1 MCTLTSSTAGLRGIV
16 QLFFPPIVYT
26 LSIQCWIFVLEFFDV
41 RFRIQH
47 CWIPV
52 VHPLSIQC
60 WIFVL
65 DFFDGAKNVNCHSAS
80 AMPRHKRTICA
91 NTNFN
96 YSELFITSS
105 LLTIKSSAKKFS
117 TNTKIFSS
125 AGFHVHHHL
134 MLNIYKCWNKKN
146 PVKVLNIMY
155 TIVIQHCWI
164 VKNSAQLQKYSAV
177 LDFMYT
183 LV

>member
-1 MCTLTSSTAGLRGIV
+1 MWDLGFVVIIFFNKNTFIYCDLLYGQDMTFLYFYRNW
-16 QLFFPPIVYT
+16 LF
-26 LSIQCWIFVLEFFDV
+26 
-41 RFRIQH
+41 
-47 CWIPV
+47 
-52 VHPLSIQC
+52 
-60 WIFVL
+60 
-65 DFFDGAKNVNCHSAS
+65 
-80 AMPRHKRTICA
+80 
-91 NTNFN
+91 
-96 YSELFITSS
+96 SESS
-105 LLTIKSSAKKFS
+105 LLTLKSSAKKFS

-164 VKNSAQLQKYSAV
+164 VKNSAQLQKFSAV

-183 LV
+183 LEWLCLSSQSEYIRRDFTINDAEE

>member
-1 MCTLTSSTAGLRGIV
+1 MKSSTAWLSSIAELYF
-16 QLFFPPIVYT
+16 QPNVYT

-65 DFFDGAKNVNCHSAS
+65 NFFDVRFRIFNKNTFIYCDLLYGQDMTFLYFYRNWL
-80 AMPRHKRTICA
+80 
-91 NTNFN
+91 F
-96 YSELFITSS
+96 SESS
-105 LLTIKSSAKKFS
+105 LLTLKSSAKKFS

-134 MLNIYKCWNKKN
+134 MLNIYTQWDLCG
-146 PVKVLNIMY
+146 
-155 TIVIQHCWI
+155 
-164 VKNSAQLQKYSAV
+164 
-177 LDFMYT
+177 DFY
-183 LV
+183 